1 MPCGQP
7 LSRSVTARLPALA
20 LGLALAMGLLAA
32 CARPV
37 EVSAPTPA
45 PDVAEA
51 CAAFTAAL
59 PDELSTVGERRD
71 VTPESDLTAAYGDPA
86 VGVRCGVADPS
97 ALTATSALVAVE
109 GIDWLPEELTGGWR
123 LTSVG
128 RIANVEITVP
138 SEQGPAPSVAADL
151 APTITATLP
160 PAG

>member
-1 MPCGQP
+1 MPRGQP
-7 LSRSVTARLPALA
+7 LIRSVTARLPVLAFGITLSIAL
-20 LGLALAMGLLAA
+20 LGA

-59 PDELSTVGERRD
+59 PDELSTVGKRRD
-71 VTPESDLTAAYGDPA
+71 VTPRSDVTAAYGDPP
-86 VGVRCGVADPS
+86 VGVRCGVPDPTATGADP
-97 ALTATSALVAVE
+97 ALVAVD
-109 GIDWLPEELTGGWR
+109 GIDWIAQELTGGWR

-128 RIANVEITVP
+128 RAANVEITVP
-138 SEQGPAPSVAADL
+138 TDQGPAPSVAADL
-151 APTITATLP
+151 ATTIRATLP